1 MPTWLKILLWTTL
14 IIFSGGFVLQLRIAR
29 RLSAQPDTMKRCP
42 NCLGEGNVNDYVC
55 VVCDG
60 SGEA

>member
-1 MPTWLKILLWTTL
+1 MPNFAKWYLWIVLGIGACGVIFQFAL
-14 IIFSGGFVLQLRIAR
+14 IW
-29 RLSAQPDTMKRCP
+29 RLSKKPDTMKRCW
-42 NCLGEGNVNDYVC
+42 NCYGEGNVNDYVC